1 VVEETLGSVLKYHED
16 FELVRDTA
24 LLQLVEEARATR

>member
-1 VVEETLGSVLKYHED
+1 VLKYHED